1 MTGSTG
7 LNSALDST
15 RLAKTALHGSVVRIP
30 TPEAMLP
37 RIRPMRLSIAKPFD
51 SADHIFELKHDGFR
65 AIAYI
70 ENGECKLVSR
80 NLNNFK
86 SFEGLRKSLG
96 NLAENAILDG
106 EVVCLDLYGISQF
119 DRLMSRRG
127 HPVFYAFDLLWLNG
141 EDLRMFPLIDRKER
155 LHGLVEKSACD
166 RLLYAQHIES
176 RGVAFFEEICQRN
189 LEGIVAKPKNG
200 V

>member
-1 MTGSTG
+1 
-7 LNSALDST
+7 
-15 RLAKTALHGSVVRIP
+15 
-30 TPEAMLP
+30 
-37 RIRPMRLSIAKPFD
+37 MRLSIAKRFD

-65 AIAYI
+65 SIAYI
-70 ENGECKLVSR
+70 ENGECHLVSR

-86 SFEGLRKSLG
+86 SFEGLRKSLE

-106 EVVCLDLYGISQF
+106 EVVCLDTHGISQF
-119 DRLMSRRG
+119 DKLMSRRG

-141 EDLRMFPLIDRKER
+141 EDMRMFPLIDRKEC
-155 LHGLVEKSACD
+155 LHKLVKKSACD
-166 RLLYAQHIES
+166 RLLYAQHIGG

-200 V
+200 VYKSNGRGWLKIKNPNYSQAEGRHEWFKPRS